1 MEFGIGAGN
10 FAGRPTRNL
19 ALAKYLASPHG
30 IIGPPAVGN
39 PLTWG
44 LPCVAGVPGGPAGNL
59 GRFPARLAP
68 LEGQIEGFEIP
79 HAPMISL

>member
-19 ALAKYLASPHG
+19 ALAKYLASSHG
-30 IIGPPAVGN
+30 IIEPPAVGN

-44 LPCVAGVPGGPAGNL
+44 LPCVAGGPEGPVGNL
-59 GRFPARLAP
+59 GSAAARSSPISRAKSKVTS
-68 LEGQIEGFEIP
+68 
-79 HAPMISL
+79 APMRR